1 MRDDRPN
8 RVSGD
13 PLKGLAAPPQPKTS
27 VRELVGR
34 HVAMTRE
41 IVASQRAHI
50 SKLQAMDF
58 STSEAERNLDTY
70 LGTLKMLEDHERW
83 VQKKDYLD

>member
-1 MRDDRPN
+1 MPDDRPN
-8 RVSGD
+8 RVSGG

-27 VRELVGR
+27 VRELAGR
-34 HVAMTRE
+34 HVAKTRE

-50 SKLQAMDF
+50 SKLQAMGF